1 MRAST
6 LFSII
11 GGETAREIKKGGGGL
26 LWPIARKKNSTSLL
40 SASFVT
46 IFVCTLVQARK
57 FHVHYFAA
65 IFFLKYLTIPR
76 SLIIWKKIIAVIHI
90 TFAVA
95 KKKSL
100 KKFRLVRDSN
110 PWPVRY
116 RCRRRSTNLT
126 SQDVELVRIKPVKGW
141 WWSYEYMKIIY
152 ENCGV
157 KNYCERRSSP
167 LIINLFRLQLVQGL
181 YWQERTFIG

>member
-11 GGETAREIKKGGGGL
+11 GGETAREIKKGGGGCFGRLRERRIRLVCVQL
-26 LWPIARKKNSTSLL
+26 LLL
-40 SASFVT
+40 PFLYALWSKPANFMS
-46 IFVCTLVQARK
+46 IILQQ
-57 FHVHYFAA
+57 
-65 IFFLKYLTIPR
+65 FFLKYLTIPR

-95 KKKSL
+95 KKKKKSL

-116 RCRRRSTNLT
+116 QCRRRSTNLT

-157 KNYCERRSSP
+157 KNHMKEDHRR
-167 LIINLFRLQLVQGL
+167 
-181 YWQERTFIG
+181 

>member
-6 LFSII
+6 LFSIARNCAKKR
-11 GGETAREIKKGGGGL
+11 GGCFGRLRERRIRLACVQL
-26 LWPIARKKNSTSLL
+26 LLL
-40 SASFVT
+40 PFLYALWSKPANFMS
-46 IFVCTLVQARK
+46 IILQQ
-57 FHVHYFAA
+57 
-65 IFFLKYLTIPR
+65 FFLKYLTIPR

-100 KKFRLVRDSN
+100 KKFRFVRDSN

-126 SQDVELVRIKPVKGW
+126 GQDVELVRIKPVKGW

-157 KNYCERRSSP
+157 KNHMKEDHRR
-167 LIINLFRLQLVQGL
+167 
-181 YWQERTFIG
+181 